1 MLKSTL
7 EKVARVGRS
16 GTAEAAL
23 TDVQRDQLAK
33 LRKDGYVAFDHLVGT
48 EKLALLQAELKQRI
62 EHDLDFEYPCLAQT
76 RIDPERDAD
85 MIASN
90 FLATNAQLKARNLTF
105 DRDDAKSYDQ
115 VVTDFEPSSLK
126 VFLPDTPLWLGT
138 WLDPVVLPVV
148 EAYMKFRPELTEA
161 YIRRNF
167 PAKFVVMNHAW
178 HRDRN
183 HPTHLLKAFVFL
195 NDCTLENGPH
205 HYIAGSVQDRRMD
218 GQNYYSE
225 EDVRRLYPAGGPED
239 VVSVVPAGTIILE
252 DTRGLHK
259 AGMPQAGFRDL
270 GFVTFLPPIALARRS
285 PLYTVSRGAMQGLS
299 AAQAAYIPKVNIL
312 G

>member
-7 EKVARVGRS
+7 EKVARIGRT

-23 TDVQRDQLAK
+23 TDVQRSQLTK
-33 LRKDGYVAFDHLVGT
+33 LRRDGYVVFDHLVGT

-62 EHDLDFEYPCLAQT
+62 EQDLDFEYPCLAQT
-76 RIDPERDAD
+76 RVNPERDAD
-85 MIASN
+85 MIARN
-90 FLATNAQLKARNLTF
+90 FLATNAQLKARELTF
-105 DRDDAKSYDQ
+105 DQDDAKSYDQ

-126 VFLPDTPLWLGT
+126 VLLPDTPLWLGT

-148 EAYMKFRPELTEA
+148 EAYMGFRPEMTEA

-167 PAKFVVMNHAW
+167 PSKFVVMNHAW

-225 EDVRRLYPAGGPED
+225 EDVRRLYPVGGPKE

-270 GFVTFLPPIALARRS
+270 GFVTFLPPIAFARRS
-285 PLYTVSRGAMQGLS
+285 PMYTVSRSTIRGLS
-299 AAQAAYIPKVNIL
+299 AAQAAYIPKANVL

>member
-1 MLKSTL
+1 MLKTAL
-7 EKVARVGRS
+7 EKVARVGRGAPS
-16 GTAEAAL
+16 ETTL
-23 TDVQRDQLAK
+23 TQTQRAQLAR
-33 LRKDGYVAFDHLVGT
+33 LRTEGYVAFDHLVGT
-48 EKLALLQAELKQRI
+48 EKLAQLQAELAQRI
-62 EHDLDFEYPCLAQT
+62 EGDLDFEYPCLAQT

-105 DRDDAKSYDQ
+105 DRGDAKDYAQ
-115 VVTDFEPSSLK
+115 VVSEFEPSSLK
-126 VFLPDTPLWLGT
+126 TFLPDTPEWLGT
-138 WLDPVVLPVV
+138 WLDPTILPIV
-148 EAYMKFRPELTEA
+148 EAYMGFRPELTEA

-183 HPTHLLKAFVFL
+183 HPTHLLKAFIFL
-195 NDCTLENGPH
+195 NDCTLDNGPH

-225 EDVRRLYPAGGPED
+225 DEVRTLYAAGGPEE
-239 VVSVVPAGTIILE
+239 VISVVPAGTIILE

-259 AGMPQAGFRDL
+259 AGMPTSGYRDL
-270 GFVTFLPPIALARRS
+270 GFVTFLPPIVLAKRV
-285 PLYTVSRGAMQGLS
+285 PLYSVSRGALEGLS
-299 AAQAAYIPKVNIL
+299 AAQTAYIPKANIK

>member
-7 EKVARVGRS
+7 EIVARVGR
-16 GTAEAAL
+16 AAASETSL
-23 TDVQRDQLAK
+23 TQVQRDQLAS
-33 LRKDGYVAFDHLVGT
+33 LRSQGYVAFDHLVGT
-48 EKLALLQAELKQRI
+48 DRLAQLQEDLKQRI

-90 FLATNAQLKARNLTF
+90 FLATNAQLKARDLTF
-105 DRDDAKSYDQ
+105 ERADAKSYDQ
-115 VVTDFEPSSLK
+115 VVTEFEPSSLK
-126 VFLPDTPLWLGT
+126 TFLPDTPQWLGT
-138 WLDPVVLPVV
+138 WLDPAILPIV
-148 EAYMKFRPELTEA
+148 EAYMGFRPELTEA

-183 HPTHLLKAFVFL
+183 HPTHLLKAFIFL

-205 HYIAGSVQDRRMD
+205 HYISGSVQDRRMD
-218 GQNYYSE
+218 GQNYFSE
-225 EDVRRLYPAGGPED
+225 EDVRTLYPAGGKND

-259 AGMPQAGFRDL
+259 AGMPNAGYRDL
-270 GFVTFLPPIALARRS
+270 GFVTFLPPIALAKRA
-285 PLYTVSRGAMQGLS
+285 PLYTVSRGALEGLS
-299 AAQAAYIPKVNIL
+299 AAQAAYIPKANIQ